1 MKILILNGPNLN
13 RLGTREPGI
22 YGGQSFGDY
31 FSKLQ
36 FEFENTAL
44 SYEQSNSEG
53 TLIDKLQEAE
63 QQYDG
68 VVLNAAGYSH
78 TSVAIADAVKMIA
91 LPVVEVH
98 ISNIFARENFRHH
111 SYISPH
117 AAGVI
122 IGCGLEGYQLA
133 IQKLI
138 DDE

>member
-63 QQYDG
+63 QQYGG